1 MKVMEITYLPDNL
14 MLKPIYIQSKEID
27 PVKWD
32 MCIQNASNEMIYA
45 YTDYLNITA
54 ENYDALVLGDYEAVM
69 PLIWKRKAGLKYIYQ
84 PFFTQQSG
92 VFSSGLIDAN
102 LCSLFLFSIPR
113 TFIKVN
119 MNLNWLCSFNLKNT
133 FLKHN
138 FVLDLSVPYPF
149 LLKNYH
155 SKARSHISKAQ
166 SNELILK
173 KEVDTSEFISFKREN
188 TKIRIS
194 ESTWLILRQLID
206 HFRSLGKVSIY
217 GVYDKNK
224 LISATAWFYS
234 KKRVYYLVSANN
246 QKGLQTRASWFL
258 VDSFIRSEC
267 EKPLVLD
274 FEGSNIPG
282 VAQFFKAWGANDQPY
297 ATFKRNLFG

>member
-1 MKVMEITYLPDNL
+1 
-14 MLKPIYIQSKEID
+14 MLKPIYIHSKEID

-32 MCIQNASNEMIYA
+32 RCIQNASNEMIYA

-92 VFSSGLIDAN
+92 IFSSGFIDAKM
-102 LCSLFLFSIPR
+102 CSLFLSFIPR

-133 FLKHN
+133 CLKHN
-138 FVLDLSVPYPF
+138 FVLDLNSSYHS

-155 SKARSHISKAQ
+155 SKTKGHILKARS
-166 SNELILK
+166 NDLILK
-173 KEVDTSEFISFKREN
+173 KGIDTSEFMIFKKEN
-188 TKIRIS
+188 SKIQIP
-194 ESTWLILRQLID
+194 ESSWYILKQLID
-206 HFRSLGKVSIY
+206 HYKSLGKVSIY
-217 GVYDKNK
+217 GVYNNNE
-224 LISATAWFYS
+224 LISATTWFYS

-258 VDSFIRSEC
+258 VDSFIRSES
-267 EKPLVLD
+267 EKPLILD

-282 VAQFFKAWGANDQPY
+282 VAQFFKAWGADDQPY
-297 ATFKRNLFG
+297 ASFKRNLFG